1 MRKCHHHFNLHLL
14 ILHNHG
20 THNPRQKFHIWA
32 NQRKVGPGKQVLVPS
47 GFRHSKPQRFGSEN
61 VLQSD
66 SPQKRW
72 EISSVSHVFF
82 SDVLVYYLGKSK
94 KNVMLILG
102 VLWKRGVETCS
113 TRNSPVASAAQHE
126 KKPIPRKV
134 QRKRKHLLF
143 DTRHPKKSKVAA
155 DVSPKTC
162 PTTLFTC
169 TNGRTWGEKYFD
181 TSEETGRVQTYLLE
195 SLRPLIYFSDFFSS
209 HFLATFHSHNAPSTR
224 HPKSLLSFHL
234 THASWYLGR

>member
-1 MRKCHHHFNLHLL
+1 MAHTTLGRNFTSGPTNGRWARANRCWYHLVSAIPNLRGLVRKTFCKVIVHKKGGRF
-14 ILHNHG
+14 
-20 THNPRQKFHIWA
+20 QVFHMC
-32 NQRKVGPGKQVLVPS
+32 
-47 GFRHSKPQRFGSEN
+47 
-61 VLQSD
+61 
-66 SPQKRW
+66 
-72 EISSVSHVFF
+72 FF